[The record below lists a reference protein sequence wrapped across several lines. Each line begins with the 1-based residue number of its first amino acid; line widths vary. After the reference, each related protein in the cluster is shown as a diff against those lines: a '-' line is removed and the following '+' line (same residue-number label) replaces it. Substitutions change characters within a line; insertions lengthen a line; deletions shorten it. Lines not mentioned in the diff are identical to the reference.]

1 MSAAPV
7 SLDQG
12 PPQPPQLQ
20 PAQQGASAQQMAGGQ
35 QPQQG
40 SASLQEQLVQQAM
53 GVEKILNDM
62 ASVAP
67 ALQAPFAALIDQFRK
82 VVGGVIA
89 KGVQPPQASS
99 FGGGGTLLSGG
110 MPQM

>member
-35 QPQQG
+35 AQQG

-62 ASVAP
+62 VSVAP
-67 ALQAPFAALIDQFRK
+67 ALQGPFSALIDQFRK